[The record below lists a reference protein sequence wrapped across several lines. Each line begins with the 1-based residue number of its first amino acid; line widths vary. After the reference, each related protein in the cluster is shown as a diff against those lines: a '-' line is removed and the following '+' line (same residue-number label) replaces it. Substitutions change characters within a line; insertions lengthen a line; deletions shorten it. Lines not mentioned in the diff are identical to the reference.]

1 MPRVFG
7 YARVSST
14 DQNLDRQ
21 LKALKDYGVS
31 EIYADKSSGKNL
43 DRPEFKQLDAI
54 VQKGDTIVI
63 LSMDRFARSLQDLLN
78 KVTDLTN
85 RGVAIKFLKEN
96 ITVAPDNISPISRLL
111 LGVMGAVAE
120 FERNMIR
127 ERQREGIELA
137 KKRGVYK
144 GRSPVSPEKLLEA
157 LKLMKSGMP
166 KSQICRK
173 LKIGRTTFY
182 KYMNEICA
190 KAVGTTEI
198 NQP

>member
-1 MPRVFG
+1 MGRLIG

-21 LKALKDYGVS
+21 LKALKDYGVT

-43 DRPEFKQLDAI
+43 DRPEFQRLDRSA
-54 VQKGDTIVI
+54 QEGDTIVI

-85 RGVAIKFLKEN
+85 RGISVKFIKEN
-96 ITVAPDNISPISRLL
+96 IAVSPNNISPISRLL

-144 GRSPVSPEKLLEA
+144 GRCPVNPEKLLEGMR
-157 LKLMKSGMP
+157 LVKTGMP

-173 LKIGRTTFY
+173 LGIGRTTFY
-182 KYMNEICA
+182 KYMNEICV
-190 KAVGTTEI
+190 KAIGEKST
-198 NQP
+198 